1 MMVIYHDFRR
11 YFHIVLHR
19 NESSFIVSS
28 AYVYILQ
35 EYFDTQL
42 YITYCKIRVKR
53 FKVYLKNTES
63 ERRINKLFEVL
74 KIEWKMVGN
83 EFIAKLPNSNAK
95 IIL

>member
-1 MMVIYHDFRR
+1 M
-11 YFHIVLHR
+11 
-19 NESSFIVSS
+19 
-28 AYVYILQ
+28 
-35 EYFDTQL
+35 
-42 YITYCKIRVKR
+42 
-53 FKVYLKNTES
+53 YLKNTES